1 MSKRKQREG
10 VHKRSDSKWWWA
22 SYTDAS
28 GKRVERSTGTTNKRE
43 AVTLRNKWQ
52 TDEWTKKVHGLEP
65 DHTIEQLAVLYLRGT
80 ADVKRSSETDRKR
93 FKVLLGFFPDG
104 LLMNSLTSA
113 DIRAYVSHRQVQV
126 IANKTINKELS
137 LLSSAIK
144 WANKTLDW
152 KLANPVVGQRLL
164 ETNDEARCLTQNEFR
179 LLMNSVK
186 HCWSSHT
193 RKYLPEFCLLGFN
206 TMMRPG
212 EMLELEW
219 SRVDFASRTVELRV
233 ENTKG
238 KERRLVPLN
247 DEAFAA
253 LLRLRRVC
261 DENFPDTR
269 WVFTHTRPRSFGK
282 RIQNVRKV
290 FNTAVKRAGIAHA
303 TPHCLRHTSITES
316 VHVAGAN
323 VVDISKVAGHKDL
336 KTTLGYVHV
345 APERLH
351 EVVANLPTLA
361 TF

>member
-1 MSKRKQREG
+1 M
-10 VHKRSDSKWWWA
+10 
-22 SYTDAS
+22 
-28 GKRVERSTGTTNKRE
+28 
-43 AVTLRNKWQ
+43 
-52 TDEWTKKVHGLEP
+52 P
-65 DHTIEQLAVLYLRGT
+65 
-80 ADVKRSSETDRKR
+80 
-93 FKVLLGFFPDG
+93 P
-104 LLMNSLTSA
+104 
-113 DIRAYVSHRQVQV
+113 
-126 IANKTINKELS
+126 IAP
-137 LLSSAIK
+137 A
-144 WANKTLDW
+144 
-152 KLANPVVGQRLL
+152 
-164 ETNDEARCLTQNEFR
+164 
-179 LLMNSVK
+179 
-186 HCWSSHT
+186 
-193 RKYLPEFCLLGFN
+193 
-206 TMMRPG
+206 
-212 EMLELEW
+212 
-219 SRVDFASRTVELRV
+219 
-233 ENTKG
+233 
-238 KERRLVPLN
+238 LN

-351 EVVANLPTLA
+351 EAVANLPTLA